1 MYATQTVIT
10 ELLRLAL
17 PAPGEGQGEG
27 KLVRVVLAQDS
38 FGVSRARA
46 ETRYTVEIF
55 MPWVIEGQ
63 SIGLC
68 DVRGYSLRWTF
79 HDVARWLSRSLPG
92 TFHAVTLEVLDAAS
106 LPAKWTEARLQA
118 HANKFAAIDPGAM
131 RADAAAKAQKVAG
144 WVESDRKYAILGAAS
159 VMEEVAA
166 RVELIRAGD
175 PWGQ

>member
-1 MYATQTVIT
+1 MMYATQTVAT

-17 PAPGEGQGEG
+17 PAPGDGQM
-27 KLVRVVLAQDS
+27 VRVVLAQDS

-46 ETRYTVEIF
+46 ETRYTVEVF
-55 MPWVIEGQ
+55 MPWVIGDQ
-63 SIGLC
+63 AISLC
-68 DVRGYSLRWTF
+68 DARGYSLRWTF
-79 HDVARWLSRSLPG
+79 GDVARWLSRSLPG
-92 TFHAVTLEVLDAAS
+92 TYHAVTLEVWDAAS
-106 LPAKWTEARLQA
+106 LPAKWTEARLHA
-118 HANKFAAIDPGAM
+118 HADKFAAIDPGAM

-144 WVESDRKYAILGAAS
+144 WVDSDRKSAILGAAS